1 MRFAGAEKI
10 VREFSST
17 TIKEPAVA
25 LDLTDVHALDGV
37 ARRMILEV
45 ARRLTLDGKR
55 VYLID
60 PADVIPKPDPGDGGQ
75 VIVVQDRAELRAHQ
89 PEKREKGKKGKAAKK
104 GKKGVKTKK

>member
-1 MRFAGAEKI
+1 
-10 VREFSST
+10 
-17 TIKEPAVA
+17 
-25 LDLTDVHALDGV
+25 
-37 ARRMILEV
+37 MILEV

-89 PEKREKGKKGKAAKK
+89 PEKRKKGKKGKAAKK
-104 GKKGVKTKK
+104 GKKGAKAKK